1 MLVDRMF
8 KSRFDSLESER
19 ENGYRHPHCI
29 IVTLSSI
36 QEKRRASREYC
47 MKNTHVQAFELIEGS
62 FDSSS
67 WFVLFSLC
75 IDVMLMNVCFLVM
88 HLLCICCACD
98 FMFQTEV

>member
-1 MLVDRMF
+1 VKNR
-8 KSRFDSLESER
+8 
-19 ENGYRHPHCI
+19 G
-29 IVTLSSI
+29 SI

-62 FDSSS
+62 FDSST
-67 WFVLFSLC
+67 WFVLFSLY
-75 IDVMLMNVCFLVM
+75 IDVMLRNVCFLVM

>member
-62 FDSSS
+62 FDSSTHG
-67 WFVLFSLC
+67 LC
-75 IDVMLMNVCFLVM
+75 CFLCVLM
-88 HLLCICCACD
+88 LCS
-98 FMFQTEV
+98 